1 MSELSRPVLI
11 ARVLEAREDLL
22 ALLAVQL
29 EDLKVAP
36 FKNKL
41 RKLIKDLRWLD
52 LEEEYLTP
60 LRNLQKFK
68 VKNRK
73 LEFKERA
80 ILELVIFQH
89 EYESFSDG
97 MSV

>member
-1 MSELSRPVLI
+1 MSALPRPVII

-22 ALLAVQL
+22 ALLAVKL
-29 EDLKVAP
+29 DDLKVAP

-41 RKLIKDLRWLD
+41 RKLIKDLRLLD

-60 LRNLQKFK
+60 LRKLGKFK

-80 ILELVIFQH
+80 IIELVIFQH

-97 MSV
+97 LSV